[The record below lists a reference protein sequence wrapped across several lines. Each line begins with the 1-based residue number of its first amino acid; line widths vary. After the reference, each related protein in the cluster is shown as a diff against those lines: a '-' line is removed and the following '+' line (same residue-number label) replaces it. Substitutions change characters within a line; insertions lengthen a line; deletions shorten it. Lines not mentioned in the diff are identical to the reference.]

1 VETVEMAAAG
11 ISCRRFRAD
20 RGDARERVDRVLVRR
35 LGDLPRLSRTR
46 VQDWIAAG
54 WIRVNGRAVAR
65 PSRRLAIGDAV
76 EVVLPP
82 APPRV
87 RPEAQEMALAV
98 LHEDDELL
106 ALDKPA
112 GLVVHPAHGHRQG
125 TLVNGL
131 MWLARGWTE
140 VGPGGPGLRPALV
153 HRLDRGTS
161 GVLLVAKTAAA
172 RTALGRA
179 LAAGRVRKEY
189 LAVVYG
195 APPQER
201 GCIARPVGRD
211 PADPR
216 LMTAFGGAGGEHGH
230 PGMAGNSGNGGQRG
244 DSRSSGN
251 GGRCGDPGRPGA
263 IGNPG
268 NPRAAATCYELL
280 ARSVGARQGLAL
292 LRCRPLTGRTHQ
304 IRVHLRAV
312 RLPLV
317 GDPLYGEPRHRGL
330 AEPLLAAA
338 CRELGRQALHA
349 HRLLLR
355 HPASGA
361 PLVITAP
368 LPADLVALL
377 AAAEIDEECARL
389 DENRLRLDGG
399 RPPG

>member
-1 VETVEMAAAG
+1 MEMAAAG

-20 RGDARERVDRVLVRR
+20 LGDARERLDRVLVRR

-76 EVVLPP
+76 EVALPP
-82 APPRV
+82 APARV
-87 RPEAQEMALAV
+87 RPVAQEMALAV
-98 LHEDDELL
+98 LYEDDELV

-131 MWLARGWTE
+131 MWLARGWAE
-140 VGPGGPGLRPALV
+140 DGPGWLARRPALV

-161 GVLLVAKTAAA
+161 GVLLAAKTAAA
-172 RTALGRA
+172 RSGLGRA

-216 LMTAFGGAGGEHGH
+216 RMTAFGGA
-230 PGMAGNSGNGGQRG
+230 R
-244 DSRSSGN
+244 
-251 GGRCGDPGRPGA
+251 DPGTARE
-263 IGNPG
+263 
-268 NPRAAATCYELL
+268 AATCYQLL
-280 ARSVGARQGLAL
+280 ASSAGAREGLAL

-330 AEPLLAAA
+330 ADPLLAAA

-368 LPADLVALL
+368 LPADLAALL
-377 AAAEIDEECARL
+377 AAAGIDAECARV
-389 DENRLRLDGG
+389 DGDRAG
-399 RPPG
+399 VAAGADRADQKIGVSGSRRGFSP